1 MLWTLTS
8 GEPVFDAAGRHTGWR
23 GVSHNITGER
33 LALQQ
38 HQRTAS
44 LLDRLLRASPDAI
57 CVARFSDGQ
66 IRFANAGFC
75 SMVGR

>member
-1 MLWTLTS
+1 HALIEDIRARRPYRDRINGFRMSDGRLLWTLTS

-38 HQRTAS
+38 HQRTADM
-44 LLDRLLRASPDAI
+44 LDRLLRASP
-57 CVARFSDGQ
+57 
-66 IRFANAGFC
+66 
-75 SMVGR
+75 